1 MIASPNACFTESESR
16 LSRSGSRVSDPHG
29 YARRPPPRSRYHC
42 SVSSSTFAIL
52 SNSAPLG
59 HERFSAH
66 RELESLLKRSV
77 RGEVRFDSGSRAL
90 YASDASNYRQLPIGV
105 IFPRDAA
112 DVEAALAACRST
124 GAAVLPRGAGTSL
137 AGQCVNVAV
146 VVDYS
151 RHMNELTSIDPE
163 ARLARVEPGIVLDRL
178 RDAAELHQ
186 LTYAPDPA
194 THSRCTLGGM
204 IGNNSCGVHGLL
216 GGKVVDN
223 VESLDIVLYDGTRMT
238 VGATPTERLE
248 ALIAGGGRIGQIYSG
263 LARIRDRYAA
273 LVREK
278 YPRIPRRVSGYNLDE
293 LLPENSFHVARAL
306 VGSEGTCVNVVSAM
320 LNLTASPPFRVLTVL
335 GFNDPFLA
343 ADAVPLALEHK
354 PIGLEGFDS
363 LLVDFMRRKGL
374 ALREL
379 DQLPPGV
386 GFLLVEMGAWSAEEA
401 RAKAESLAHTSQ
413 SWPSPPVAHICAP
426 DEAKAVWHVR
436 ESALGAMVFVPG
448 EPDRWEGWEDAAVPP
463 AQLGNYL
470 RAITALMAQYGFR
483 SPLYG
488 HYGQGCVHMRVNFDF
503 HSAEGIRIFREF
515 IDRAADVVLSF
526 GGSLSGEHG
535 DGQARA
541 ALLPKMFGAELIE
554 AFREF
559 KALWDPD
566 NRMNPGKLSD
576 AVRVY
581 DPIENLRHSPMPA
594 GQIPAQTKLETH
606 FAFAASNGSLERAT
620 ERCVGVGSCRNT
632 KGGVMCPSYRATGE
646 EQHSTRGRA
655 HLLWEMLAGS
665 LREEGFQSHAVHEAL
680 DLCLSC
686 KACKSECP
694 VQVDMA
700 AYKSEFLA
708 QRYKGRLHPLHHYIF
723 GFADRLARYGS
734 LAPSLTN
741 AILTGTFT
749 SPLAKRIAGVARERQ
764 LPRLAPKSYQK
775 TRMIARQ
782 SLQTPTNVVQRSA
795 PPQVVLLWP
804 DTWNNYYHPQALSAA
819 ETVLSH
825 AGFQVVNPRGHI
837 CCGRPLY
844 DFGFLDA
851 ARSYLSRVLDRMA
864 PQIEAGI
871 PFIFLEPSCAS
882 VFKDEL
888 LELFPNDTRAKL
900 LSQQIWLLP
909 DWLADSDWLADRA
922 PEFTA
927 GRLAGAQIL
936 VYGHCHHKAVFGGPA
951 SEIAL
956 LRKAGA
962 NVELI
967 EAGCCG
973 MAGPFG
979 FEAGKFE
986 ISKTIANQG
995 LLPAVLSAGP
1005 ATILV
1010 ADGFSCREQIA
1021 QLSHRQA
1028 VHFAEVLARTCA
1040 CTG

>member
-1 MIASPNACFTESESR
+1 MSAADLPAKGR
-16 LSRSGSRVSDPHG
+16 KDDP
-29 YARRPPPRSRYHC
+29 APEVVDSNLPRSRYHC
-42 SVSSSTFAIL
+42 SVSTSAFSIL
-52 SNSAPLG
+52 SNPTPLG
-59 HERFSAH
+59 HESFSAH
-66 RELESLLKRSV
+66 RELEGLLKKSL
-77 RGEVRFDSGSRAL
+77 RGEVHFDPGSRAL
-90 YASDASNYRQLPIGV
+90 YATDASNYRQLPIGV
-105 IFPRDAA
+105 IFPRDAS
-112 DVEAALAACRST
+112 DVEAALAACRAT

-146 VVDYS
+146 VFDFS
-151 RHMNELTSIDPE
+151 RFMNSLQELDP
-163 ARLARVEPGIVLDRL
+163 AKRFARVEPGIVLDRL

-238 VGATPTERLE
+238 VGATPPERLD
-248 ALIAGGGRIGQIYSG
+248 ALMRAGGRVGQIYSG

-273 LVREK
+273 LVRQK
-278 YPRIPRRVSGYNLDE
+278 FPRIPRRVSGYNLDE
-293 LLPENSFHVARAL
+293 LLPESNFHVARAL
-306 VGSEGTCVNVVSAM
+306 VGSEGTCVNVVSAT

-335 GFNDPFLA
+335 GFDDAFLA
-343 ADAVPLALEHK
+343 ADAVPFALEHK

-374 ALREL
+374 ALRDL
-379 DQLPPGV
+379 DQLPSGV
-386 GFLLVEMGAWSAEEA
+386 GFLLVEAGAWSAEEA
-401 RAKAESLAHTSQ
+401 RAKADSLARASQ
-413 SWPSPPVAHICAP
+413 SWPSPPVAHICSP

-448 EPDRWEGWEDAAVPP
+448 EPDRWEGWEDSAVPP
-463 AQLGNYL
+463 ARLGNYL
-470 RAITALMAQYGFR
+470 RTITRLMAEYGLR

-488 HYGQGCVHMRVNFDF
+488 HYGQGCVHMRINFDF
-503 HSAEGIRIFREF
+503 RSAEGIRVFREF
-515 IDRAADVVLSF
+515 LDRAAEVLLSF

-541 ALLPKMFGAELIE
+541 ALLPKMFGPELVE

-581 DPIENLRHSPMPA
+581 DPTENLRHPLAEVASSDSSGANSHARQEQSEPN
-594 GQIPAQTKLETH
+594 
-606 FAFAASNGSLERAT
+606 FAFAKDEGSLLRAT
-620 ERCVGVGSCRNT
+620 ERCVGVGACRNT
-632 KGGVMCPSYRATGE
+632 TGGVMCPSYRATGE

-665 LREEGFQSHAVHEAL
+665 LRQEGFESRAVHEAL

-708 QRYKGRLHPLHHYIF
+708 QHYKGRLHPFHHYIF
-723 GFADRLARYGS
+723 GFADRLAHYGS

-741 AILTGTFT
+741 AVLAGALTG
-749 SPLAKRIAGVARERQ
+749 PIMKRIVGVAPQRH
-764 LPRLAPKSYQK
+764 LPRLASKSYS
-775 TRMIARQ
+775 RMRENGGFGTTSEREAR
-782 SLQTPTNVVQRSA
+782 LPGR
-795 PPQVVLLWP
+795 PVLLWP
-804 DTWNNYYHPQALSAA
+804 DTWNNYYYPQSLSAA
-819 ETVLSH
+819 EAVLAE
-825 AGFQVVNPRGHI
+825 AGFQVEVPRGHI

-844 DFGFLDA
+844 DFGFLGA
-851 ARSYLSRVLDRMA
+851 ARSYLARVLSRMA
-864 PQIEAGI
+864 PQIEAGL

-888 LELFPNDTRAKL
+888 LELFPSDPHASR
-900 LSQQIWLLP
+900 LSQNIWLL
-909 DWLADSDWLADRA
+909 SDWLTGHA
-922 PEFTA
+922 PRFA
-927 GRLAGAQIL
+927 SDRLAGANVL
-936 VYGHCHHKAVFGGPA
+936 VHGHCHHKAVFGGPS
-951 SEIAL
+951 SEVAL
-956 LRKAGA
+956 LRSAGA
-962 NVELI
+962 TVDLI
-967 EAGCCG
+967 QAGCCG

-979 FEAGKFE
+979 FEASKFQV
-986 ISKTIANQG
+986 SKTIAGQD
-995 LLPAVLSAGP
+995 LLPAVQSASP
-1005 ATILV
+1005 STILV

-1021 QLSHRQA
+1021 QLSSRRA
-1028 VHFAEVLARTCA
+1028 LHFAEVLANSPTA
-1040 CTG
+1040 SG

>member
-1 MIASPNACFTESESR
+1 
-16 LSRSGSRVSDPHG
+16 
-29 YARRPPPRSRYHC
+29 
-42 SVSSSTFAIL
+42 VSSSTFAIL
-52 SNSAPLG
+52 SSSGSLG
-59 HERFSAH
+59 HESFSAH
-66 RELESLLKRSV
+66 RELEGLLKKSL
-77 RGEVRFDSGSRAL
+77 RGEVHFDLGSRAL
-90 YASDASNYRQLPIGV
+90 YAVDASNYRQLPIGV
-105 IFPRDAA
+105 IFPRDAS
-112 DVEAALAACRST
+112 DVEAALAACRAT

-146 VVDYS
+146 VFDFS
-151 RHMNELTSIDPE
+151 RFMNSLEELDP
-163 ARLARVEPGIVLDRL
+163 AKQLARVQPGIVLDRL

-223 VESLDIVLYDGTRMT
+223 VETLDIVLYDGTRMT
-238 VGATPTERLE
+238 VGATPSERLD
-248 ALIAGGGRIGQIYSG
+248 AIIRAGGRVGQIYAG
-263 LARIRDRYAA
+263 LARIRDRYAS

-278 YPRIPRRVSGYNLDE
+278 FPRIPRRVSGYNLDE
-293 LLPENSFHVARAL
+293 LLPENNFHVARAL
-306 VGSEGTCVNVVSAM
+306 VGSEGTCANIVSAT

-335 GFNDPFLA
+335 GFNDAFLA

-379 DQLPPGV
+379 DRLPPGV
-386 GFLLVEMGAWSAEEA
+386 GFLLVEMGAWSSEEA
-401 RAKAESLAHTSQ
+401 QAKAEALAHASQ
-413 SWPSPPVAHICAP
+413 SWPSPTVAHICTP
-426 DEAKAVWHVR
+426 DEARAVWHVR

-448 EPDRWEGWEDAAVPP
+448 EPDRWEGWEDSAVPP
-463 AQLGNYL
+463 AQLGKYL
-470 RAITALMAQYGFR
+470 RAITRLMAEYGFS

-488 HYGQGCVHMRVNFDF
+488 HYGQGCVHMRINFDF
-503 HSAEGIRIFREF
+503 RSAEGIRTFREF
-515 IDRAADVVLSF
+515 IDRAAETVLSF

-541 ALLPKMFGAELIE
+541 ALLPKMFGPELVE

-581 DPIENLRHSPMPA
+581 DPTENLRHPLAPLAPGPGSPRTGLGPWGGDLA
-594 GQIPAQTKLETH
+594 SETWESN
-606 FAFAASNGSLERAT
+606 FAFAKDDGSFERAS

-632 KGGVMCPSYRATGE
+632 QGGVMCPSYRATGQ

-665 LREEGFQSHAVHEAL
+665 LRQEGFQSRAVHEAL

-708 QRYKGRLHPLHHYIF
+708 QHYKGRLHPLHHYIF
-723 GFADRLARYGS
+723 GFADRLARCGS

-741 AILTGTFT
+741 AILTGPLT
-749 SPLAKRIAGVARERQ
+749 SPLVKRIAGVARDRH
-764 LPRLAPKSYQK
+764 LPRFASKTYQK
-775 TRMIARQ
+775 ART
-782 SLQTPTNVVQRSA
+782 TPTNLLQRAAA
-795 PPQVVLLWP
+795 PQVAQVVLLWP
-804 DTWNNYYHPQALSAA
+804 DTWNNYYYPQALSAA
-819 ETVLSH
+819 ETILTE
-825 AGFQVVNPRGHI
+825 AGFRVETPRGYI

-844 DFGFLDA
+844 DFGLLGA
-851 ARSYLSRVLDRMA
+851 ARSYLARVLSRME
-864 PQIEAGI
+864 QRIEAGQ

-888 LELFPNDTRAKL
+888 LELFPNDPRAKR
-900 LSQQIWLLP
+900 LSQNIWLLP
-909 DWLADSDWLADRA
+909 NWLSERA
-922 PEFTA
+922 PQLA
-927 GRLAGAQIL
+927 SGRLAGANVL
-936 VYGHCHHKAVFGGPA
+936 VHGHCHHKAVFGGPA

-956 LRKAGA
+956 LRSAGA
-962 NVELI
+962 TVDLI
-967 EAGCCG
+967 QAGCCG

-979 FEAGKFE
+979 FESGKFE
-986 ISKTIANQG
+986 VSKTIAGQG
-995 LLPAVLSAGP
+995 LLPAVQSATQS
-1005 ATILV
+1005 TIIV

-1021 QLSHRQA
+1021 QLSSRPA
-1028 VHFAEVLARTCA
+1028 FHFAEVFARGSA
-1040 CTG
+1040 SGR